1 MIKSENKD
9 TGNPLS
15 VIPKYTINTLLDWQV
30 TSKFSANVN
39 WTLYGRQKPREYAE
53 IRTEN
58 GVLATNEVGSYSVVG
73 IGGNYQLMKD
83 LRLNAGI
90 SNLFDKQ
97 IYRENEGASTYNEP
111 KSRLLRWR
119 HDLLLTPRA
128 RYRGRILFSQR
139 HFHSSIRLIIFD

>member
-53 IRTEN
+53 IRNEN
-58 GVLATNEVGSYSVVG
+58 GVLATNKVGSYSVVG

-111 KSRLLRWR
+111 G
-119 HDLLLTPRA
+119 RA
-128 RYRGRILFSQR
+128 YYAGVTISF
-139 HFHSSIRLIIFD
+139 

>member
-83 LRLNAGI
+83 LSLNAGI

-97 IYRENEGASTYNEP
+97 IFRENEGASTYNEP
-111 KSRLLRWR
+111 G
-119 HDLLLTPRA
+119 RA
-128 RYRGRILFSQR
+128 YYAGVKISF
-139 HFHSSIRLIIFD
+139 